1 MPDRHEAAHPTGESP
16 LKTGTTLG
24 ELFSTFEPGLRR
36 YTRSLAQDTDLADD
50 LVQEAFIQAMQHL
63 DLLGR
68 LNEYQQRA
76 WLFKVAKNRFIDHQ
90 RAQTRQQS
98 LLAYLADNASYALAR
113 EDNYVMSAF
122 IAQHHLSDRIPEH
135 YRGLLEKRYLLG
147 MTSQEIGQEMHI
159 PDATVRSRLRLAIN
173 WLRSHQNELF

>member
-1 MPDRHEAAHPTGESP
+1 MPESDGAAQAAGDNPA
-16 LKTGTTLG
+16 KTGTTLG
-24 ELFSTFEPGLRR
+24 ELFSAFEPGLRR
-36 YTRSLAQDTDLADD
+36 YTRSLAQDMDLADD

-90 RAQTRQQS
+90 RAQTRRQS
-98 LLAYLADNASYALAR
+98 LLAYLADDASPDASGDDDFA
-113 EDNYVMSAF
+113 MSAF
-122 IAQHHLSDRIPEH
+122 IAQHRLSDRIPEH

-147 MTSQEIGQEMHI
+147 MTSQEIGEELHI
-159 PDATVRSRLRLAIN
+159 PDATVRSRLRFAIH
-173 WLRSHQNELF
+173 WLRSHQNEFI